1 MPLTMSARIPR
12 ALIQCVSRTVAER
25 RGASIGPM
33 TDDRTSEL
41 APAVRF
47 VCAANLGYF
56 FVEFSIAL
64 TIASVALFADSIDF
78 LEDASV
84 NFLILVALGW
94 SAIARARV
102 GMLLACLLLVPGL
115 ATLWMAATKFLSPVP
130 PSAIPLSLTALGALA
145 VNLVCALVLARYRH
159 VGGSLAK
166 AAFLSARN
174 DVYAN
179 GAIIVAGALTGFF
192 DSAWPDFITGVGIAG
207 LNAGAAREVWE
218 AARSE
223 HREAKA

>member
-1 MPLTMSARIPR
+1 MI
-12 ALIQCVSRTVAER
+12 
-25 RGASIGPM
+25 
-33 TDDRTSEL
+33 DDRTSGL

-47 VCAANLGYF
+47 VCLANLGYF
-56 FVEFSIAL
+56 FVEFAIAL
-64 TIASVALFADSIDF
+64 SIASVALFADSIDF

-84 NFLILVALGW
+84 NFLILIALGW

-102 GMLLACLLLVPGL
+102 GMVLAALLLVPGL

-130 PSAIPLSLTALGALA
+130 PAAVALSLTALGAMV
-145 VNLVCALVLARYRH
+145 VNVVCALVLVRYRQQ
-159 VGGSLAK
+159 GGSLAK

-179 GAIIVAGALTGFF
+179 GAIIIAGALTGFLN
-192 DSAWPDFITGVGIAG
+192 SAWPDLITGIGIAA